1 MAKRGKFKFLSIFLV
16 LILILSAC
24 SSGSGS
30 SSSSDS
36 GSSGGEKGKEKEE
49 VYESQFPKTVVN
61 DKEEIEGG
69 SINVALV
76 SSTPFEGTLD
86 WQFYEGTPDCEVL
99 DWFSEPIFGYDENY
113 QITNDVESAAKFELS
128 EDHKTITITIEDG
141 VYWHNG
147 EPLEAEDYAYSYY
160 IIGHPDYQGVRYGD
174 TLISDIV
181 GMEEYHAGKTDE
193 ISGIEVVDEKTVKI
207 TWKEANPSILS
218 GIWAYAAPKDHYGD
232 VPIGELINSEK
243 IRTDVVGFGPFKVKN
258 IVPGESV
265 EYEAFEDYYGGKPK
279 LDSVVLKVVS
289 PQTIKKELESGN
301 IDIATFPSDQ
311 YETDYEPSNFQLLG
325 RVENAYT
332 YIAFKLGRWDEEKG
346 EAVQDRDTPLQDVEL
361 RKAMAYAIDNDA
373 IAKNFYNGLRSNAS
387 TLMIPFFEDFHNPDI
402 EGYYY
407 DPEKAKEILDN
418 AGYKDVDGDGYRE
431 DKDGNKMVFNF
442 ASMDS
447 GETSEP
453 VAQAYIQW
461 WDDIGIKVQLLEGR
475 LHEFNSFYDRIEQ
488 DDPAID
494 IYQAAWSTGTDPD
507 PYGLYSKYA
516 KFNYPRYVN
525 EENEQLLADGH
536 SEDAFDFE
544 YRKEVYDKWQQ
555 HMVDNVPVIPTL
567 YRIELFAVNN
577 RVKDYTLEV
586 GTDWGYEDI
595 AVTSE
600 QPEK

>member
-36 GSSGGEKGKEKEE
+36 GSSGGKKGKEKEE

-86 WQFYEGTPDCEVL
+86 WQFYERAPDSEVL

-555 HMVDNVPVIPTL
+555 HMVDNVPIIPTL